1 MEWFLIILA
10 GLLILLSVAGNIL
23 PGLPGTPLGYVGLL
37 VLHATDKVQFSTTF
51 LIVWAVIVIVVQV
64 LDYVVPAWGTKKFG
78 GSKAGVWGSTI
89 GLVLGLFMGP
99 WGIIIGPFI
108 GAMIGELIN
117 GKEKEEAIKA
127 AWGSFIGLLAGTT
140 LKLICSGFMIY
151 YYIEAL
157 VK

>member
-37 VLHATDKVQFSTTF
+37 VLQATEKVQFSLTF
-51 LIVWAVIVIVVQV
+51 LIVWAVIVIFVQV

-89 GLVLGLFMGP
+89 GLVLGLFGGP
-99 WGIIIGPFI
+99 WGIVLGPFI
-108 GAMIGELIN
+108 GAVVGEMIN
-117 GKEKEEAIKA
+117 GKKTNEAIRA
-127 AWGSFIGLLAGTT
+127 GFGSFIGLLAGTT